1 MSAQGTGRM
10 IGHSDRIVK
19 GLARQNK
26 TCQQKMS
33 QNEVNP
39 KQVERCLKRKIVHEA
54 S

>member
-1 MSAQGTGRM
+1 M

-33 QNEVNP
+33 QNQVSQNQVSP
-39 KQVERCLKRKIVHEA
+39 KQRERV
-54 S
+54 